1 MPVEQVYLIR
11 HGETD
16 WNAERRWQGTI
27 PTELNSLGYQQ
38 AQLLSQHL
46 AHVSFS
52 AIYASNLPRAYQTAQ
67 VLSESSNKPVQI
79 ETDLQEVNVG
89 ILQGHTGEELRAQ
102 YPDVFAEWI
111 GGSMDFVPPNGESRL
126 AGQLRMLKIFHEI
139 VARDHGIVAMVSH
152 GGTIRLLLR
161 ALFTNHQA
169 IQTDQ
174 YTISNTSYSHL
185 VRSDDGMWAVHELG
199 STSHLPRLNG
209 EDNQRVL

>member
-46 AHVSFS
+46 AHVPFS
-52 AIYASNLPRAYQTAQ
+52 AIYASDLPRAYQTAQ
-67 VLSESSNKPVQI
+67 ALAQPLQQTVKI
-79 ETDLQEVNVG
+79 EADLQEVNVG
-89 ILQGHTGEELRAQ
+89 ILQGHTGDELRAQ

-111 GGSMDFVPPNGESRL
+111 GGSMDFVPPNGESRR
-126 AGQLRMLKIFHEI
+126 AGQLRMLKTFNTIVTHE
-139 VARDHGIVAMVSH
+139 HGIVAMVSH

-161 ALFTNHQA
+161 ALFSQHQV

-174 YTISNTSYSHL
+174 YTISNTSYSRV
-185 VRSDDGMWAVHELG
+185 VRMAEGAWEVHELG
-199 STSHLPRLNG
+199 MIGHLKTLGG